1 MVVPRILVSG
11 MWSVESSKK
20 VEKENGEGE
29 IGNRRG
35 RVAERMGEEREI
47 CSPGQRKAVDM
58 CSVWNVPPW
67 NEELR

>member
-35 RVAERMGEEREI
+35 RVAERMGEER
-47 CSPGQRKAVDM
+47 D
-58 CSVWNVPPW
+58 
-67 NEELR
+67 L